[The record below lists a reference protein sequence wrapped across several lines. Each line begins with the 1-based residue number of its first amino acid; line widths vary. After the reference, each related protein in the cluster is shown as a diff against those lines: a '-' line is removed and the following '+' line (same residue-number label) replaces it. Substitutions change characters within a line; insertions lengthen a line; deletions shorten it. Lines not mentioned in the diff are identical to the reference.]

1 MSPTPRALE
10 QLLKEFSSLPG
21 IGPKTAERL
30 VYYLLK
36 KPKNSLLEF
45 ANSLTKVHSE
55 IITCSN
61 CFRFADQNPC
71 QICADKKR
79 DKHIL
84 CVVAASQNIPVLEKT
99 QAFNGLYHVLGG
111 VISPLEGISPEQIHI
126 KELIDRLKNNGIKE
140 VILALNPDID
150 GETTSLYLS
159 QLIKPLKIKV
169 TRLARG
175 LPMGAD
181 LEYADEITL
190 ENALK
195 ERREL

>member
-1 MSPTPRALE
+1 MSSTPRALE

-36 KPKNSLLEF
+36 KPKKNLLQFADSLIR
-45 ANSLTKVHSE
+45 VHSE
-55 IITCSN
+55 ITTCSI
-61 CFRFADQNPC
+61 CYRFADQNPC
-71 QICADKKR
+71 PICSDKKR
-79 DKHIL
+79 DNHLL
-84 CVVAASQNIPVLEKT
+84 CVVAASQSIPILEKT
-99 QAFNGLYHVLGG
+99 QAFNGLYHVLSG
-111 VISPLEGISPEQIHI
+111 VISPLEGITPEQIHV
-126 KELIDRLKNNGIKE
+126 KELINRLKNNGVTE

-159 QLIKPLKIKV
+159 QLIKPLNIKV

>member
-1 MSPTPRALE
+1 MSPTPHALE
-10 QLLKEFSSLPG
+10 QLLKEFSQLPG

-36 KPKNSLLEF
+36 KPKNNLLNFAASLK
-45 ANSLTKVHSE
+45 KVHAE
-55 IITCSN
+55 VGTCSV

-71 QICADKKR
+71 QICTDSKR
-79 DKHIL
+79 DHHII
-84 CVVAASQNIPVLEKT
+84 CVVAASQNIPALEKT
-99 QAFNGLYHVLGG
+99 HAFHGLYHVLGG
-111 VISPLEGISPEQIHI
+111 LINPLEGITPDQIRF
-126 KELIDRLKNNGIKE
+126 KELINRLKTNGVQE
-140 VILALNPDID
+140 VILALNPDIN
-150 GETTSLYLS
+150 GETTNLYLS
-159 QLIKPLKIKV
+159 QMIKPLKIKV